1 MQSRD
6 PDVRRVY
13 RNPKSCL
20 INELWLLWT
29 FCKHFYQFWLQE
41 IFSNVYFISLHPP
54 GELSMLLFSANYN
67 NTSASSVAIC
77 HNSLLWSVENRL
89 QNIKFH
95 RIETFFLDQRYK
107 MHKKTLIYRKRVLAL
122 VHISRLDQPQH
133 STHVAA
139 CHVVKLQQREPEKC
153 MFGFWKANKK

>member
-6 PDVRRVY
+6 PDVWRVY

-95 RIETFFLDQRYK
+95 RIETFFLDQKVQNAQKNPNLQEACFGIGSYKSVGSASTQHTCGCLPCSQITAERTRK
-107 MHKKTLIYRKRVLAL
+107 MHVWLLKSK
-122 VHISRLDQPQH
+122 
-133 STHVAA
+133 
-139 CHVVKLQQREPEKC
+139 
-153 MFGFWKANKK
+153 